1 MFNKLLKAKHMLT
14 KGCSNRSWAKGVWE
28 LPVLS
33 LQLFFKSKTIYNK
46 NSWGLM
52 STNECGKRQTEN
64 MSPGMSGTPGMHGTL
79 QRNNVHEDDLT
90 HQEYGGKKKKTG
102 TLMISPQTQ
111 QTVFTPEK
119 VCIHLFCI
127 SRN

>member
-90 HQEYGGKKKKTG
+90 HQEYGGKKKN
-102 TLMISPQTQ
+102 
-111 QTVFTPEK
+111 
-119 VCIHLFCI
+119 
-127 SRN
+127 RNSNDQSTDPTNSFHPWKSMYTFILHF

>member
-1 MFNKLLKAKHMLT
+1 
-14 KGCSNRSWAKGVWE
+14 
-28 LPVLS
+28 
-33 LQLFFKSKTIYNK
+33 
-46 NSWGLM
+46 M
-52 STNECGKRQTEN
+52 STNERGQRQTEN